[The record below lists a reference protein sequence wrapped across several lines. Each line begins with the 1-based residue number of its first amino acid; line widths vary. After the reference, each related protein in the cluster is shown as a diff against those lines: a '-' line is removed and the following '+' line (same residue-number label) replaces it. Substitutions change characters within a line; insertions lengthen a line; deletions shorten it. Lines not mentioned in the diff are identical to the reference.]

1 MATQEYEVR
10 AWLGPISAETDDE
23 TVAAIIEAWD
33 RITELYGEDE
43 EGAQEA
49 RETAGAWVLGDATVR
64 RQVKDWQKAQV
75 EAARAFDQLKG
86 VMVAADLHGEPIA
99 RIAAE
104 VGITR
109 TTVYSWLG
117 KA

>member
-1 MATQEYEVR
+1 MNTQEYEVR
-10 AWLGPISAETDDE
+10 AWLGPVSDETDDE
-23 TVAAIIEAWD
+23 TVAAIIGAWD

-99 RIAAE
+99 RIADE
-104 VGITR
+104 VGVTR
-109 TTVYSWLG
+109 STMYKWLG
-117 KA
+117 K